1 LKRERKYKFIEGQLH
16 QQNKQGWV
24 VVPFEYHTI
33 DEITPTILRQL
44 KKIANKKVTFAVEKD
59 IESDDLVSDFLY
71 QVTEGFL
78 PLRKT
83 KGVNFD
89 TVVYSRF
96 TNNYLKDYYKS
107 KDNESQISEDVNFEN
122 IPDQVVNEKTDIQQ
136 DVIEGNGEVVVKGAD
151 NISAKKSELETQLSE
166 KEGKL
171 SRARSESRKATLQS
185 EIDGIKSEIEKLSE
199 KPAEEIKKEE
209 VSLQD
214 IEEVN
219 EDNFDEVIKTLKE
232 KGLIDNPCK

>member
-107 KDNESQISEDVNFEN
+107 KQAKTHFAELPDNLSEEFSDEK
-122 IPDQVVNEKTDIQQ
+122 PDDI
-136 DVIEGNGEVVVKGAD
+136 VILMKYYAV
-151 NISAKKSELETQLSE
+151 AKK
-166 KEGKL
+166 KGKL
-171 SRARSESRKATLQS
+171 LLLCELFKYYQMKHGENS
-185 EIDGIKSEIEKLSE
+185 
-199 KPAEEIKKEE
+199 
-209 VSLQD
+209 
-214 IEEVN
+214 
-219 EDNFDEVIKTLKE
+219 
-232 KGLIDNPCK
+232 LIDITRFIPKSILSLFEMNRYFGKTFTNYSQCYIALGNLPQKEYQSLKQRLFSQLKQYVTIV